1 MTADSSWPLQ
11 QSVDTALRA
20 DGTLIAFLADGADG
34 IYDGVP
40 QDSVF
45 PYVVIGDTTVRPNDT
60 MTEEGAEATI
70 TIHTWD
76 SPDADAD
83 AIGYSILK
91 QIMSAIVDA
100 LDDAALSVAGHTLVL
115 LRFEFSDTF
124 LDPDGLTRH
133 GVQRFRALTQA
144 E

>member
-1 MTADSSWPLQ
+1 MTADPQWQLQ
-11 QSVDTALRA
+11 VAVDTALRA
-20 DGTLIAFLADGADG
+20 DATLIALLADGVDG

-45 PYVVIGDTTVRPNDT
+45 PYVVIGDDTVRPFDT
-60 MTEEGAEATI
+60 MTEDGAEATL

-76 SPDADAD
+76 SPDADSD
-83 AIGYSILK
+83 QIGFSTTK

-100 LDDAALSVAGHTLVL
+100 LDQATLSVTGHTLVL
-115 LRFEFSDTF
+115 LRFEFSHTF

-133 GVQRFRALTQA
+133 GVQRFRALTQKL
-144 E
+144 

>member
-11 QSVDTALRA
+11 QGVDTALRA
-20 DGTLIAFLADGADG
+20 DATLIALLADGADG

-40 QDSVF
+40 QDSAF
-45 PYVVIGDTTVRPNDT
+45 PYVVIGDTTLRPNDT
-60 MTEEGAEATI
+60 MTEDGAETTI

-76 SPDADAD
+76 SPDDAAA
-83 AIGYSILK
+83 AIGFSLTK
-91 QIMSAIVDA
+91 RIMSAIVDA
-100 LDDAALSVAGHTLVL
+100 LDQASISVTGHTLVL

-124 LDPDGLTRH
+124 RDPDGLTVH

-144 E
+144 T

>member
-11 QSVDTALRA
+11 QALDTALRA
-20 DGTLIAFLADGADG
+20 DATLIALLADGADG

-45 PYVVIGDTTVRPNDT
+45 PYVVIGEDTIRPFDT
-60 MTEEGAEATI
+60 MTEDGAEATI

-83 AIGYSILK
+83 AIGFSLTK
-91 QIMSAIVDA
+91 RIMSAIVDA
-100 LDDAALSVAGHTLVL
+100 LDQASLSVSGHTLVL
-115 LRFEFSDTF
+115 MRHEFQNTFRDT
-124 LDPDGLTRH
+124 DGLTVH

-144 E
+144 T

>member
-11 QSVDTALRA
+11 VAVDTALRA
-20 DGTLIAFLADGADG
+20 DATLIALLADGADG

-45 PYVVIGDTTVRPNDT
+45 PYVVIGDDTVRPFDT
-60 MTEEGAEATI
+60 MTEDGAEVTL

-76 SPDADAD
+76 SPDADGDPVGAK
-83 AIGYSILK
+83 ITK
-91 QIMSAIVDA
+91 QIMAAIENA
-100 LDDAALSVAGHTLVL
+100 LDQASISVTGHTLTL
-115 LRFEFSDTF
+115 LRHEFSQV
-124 LDPDGLTRH
+124 LNDPDGLTRH

-144 E
+144 A

>member
-20 DGTLIAFLADGADG
+20 DATLIALLADGADG

-45 PYVVIGDTTVRPNDT
+45 PYVVIGDDTVRPFDT
-60 MTEEGAEATI
+60 MTEDGAEVTL

-76 SPDADAD
+76 SPDADGDPVGAK
-83 AIGYSILK
+83 ITK
-91 QIMSAIVDA
+91 QIMAAIENA
-100 LDDAALSVAGHTLVL
+100 LDQASISVTGHTLTL
-115 LRFEFSDTF
+115 LRHEFSQV
-124 LDPDGLTRH
+124 LNDPDGLTRH

-144 E
+144 A

>member
-20 DGTLIAFLADGADG
+20 DATLIALLADGADG

-40 QDSVF
+40 QESGF
-45 PYVVIGDTTVRPNDT
+45 PYVVIGETTLRPNDT
-60 MTEEGAEATI
+60 KTEDGAEATLM
-70 TIHTWD
+70 IHTWD

-83 AIGYSILK
+83 AVGFSLTK
-91 QIMSAIVDA
+91 RIMSAIVDA
-100 LDDAALSVAGHTLVL
+100 LDQVLLTVTGHTVVL
-115 LRFEFSDTF
+115 LRFEFADTF
-124 LDPDGLTRH
+124 RDPDGLTVH

-144 E
+144 A